1 MVVKMTEEKK
11 LSQLPQRQ
19 QIPPEAELLNLIQQR
34 LYPKF
39 QAASVMLGEVGET
52 MQLIVSKLVPLLN
65 EKNQKIKQLD
75 EEIRKLKAVVAD
87 EVKEKKKK

>member
-1 MVVKMTEEKK
+1 MTEEKK